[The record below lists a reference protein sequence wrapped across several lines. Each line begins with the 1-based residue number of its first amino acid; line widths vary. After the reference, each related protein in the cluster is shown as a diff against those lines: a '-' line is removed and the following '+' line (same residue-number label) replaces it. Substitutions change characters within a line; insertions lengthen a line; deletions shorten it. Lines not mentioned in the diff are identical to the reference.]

1 MRHTIALLAGVSF
14 AALLV
19 GTATA
24 QTPPGVDTSAYILEN
39 LNGKAAPLW
48 DAPGGI
54 PVTTVYSAEG
64 KPFTLASGTGAND
77 GNVLVDAN
85 GVLVVCGTGCGSPA
99 QAGDK
104 WVSAG
109 NTDPTN
115 SYKWVPATYGSVG
128 AAADLAP
135 LSSNPSAPGVIV
147 GGAYAA
153 GDYVVNADGKLVVAN
168 NVNCAS
174 AAQGCT
180 FVAPSGTDATAGK
193 NLPFEAAANTGIKGI
208 TSPSGDAT
216 TTFAGGTTYAN
227 GKSGASTAVGTG
239 GIAIVDKNGNT
250 GNVSAGGAAWTSSAG
265 SVVID
270 ADPSVTVTNANG
282 YAKMQAN
289 GTTIGFVTADTHGN
303 QTAVTPTGLTTT
315 GTVTANT
322 LTDGAGTTISGGVV
336 TANAVGAGVG
346 SFGTL
351 YAGSM
356 DVGATLVSY
365 GDRLNADDA
374 AIKMLGGQVAHA
386 QDTANKALSAA
397 AITAALPQLHF
408 APGDWL
414 SVGVGG
420 ADAGGTGAWSLA
432 AGALVRPNIMLN
444 IKGGMSGNTGV
455 IAGGGSISFGGGYS
469 PLK

>member
-1 MRHTIALLAGVSF
+1 MQSASGAKTTVAATGVTTTGDVTVAGKTSTGTLAVGGASTF
-14 AALLV
+14 G
-19 GTATA
+19 GTATF
-24 QTPPGVDTSAYILEN
+24 N
-39 LNGKAAPLW
+39 
-48 DAPGGI
+48 
-54 PVTTVYSAEG
+54 
-64 KPFTLASGTGAND
+64 GTGAQT
-77 GNVLVDAN
+77 GTSATIN
-85 GVLVVCGTGCGSPA
+85 GGLMT
-99 QAGDK
+99 
-104 WVSAG
+104 
-109 NTDPTN
+109 
-115 SYKWVPATYGSVG
+115 
-128 AAADLAP
+128 
-135 LSSNPSAPGVIV
+135 LSSS
-147 GGAYAA
+147 
-153 GDYVVNADGKLVVAN
+153 
-168 NVNCAS
+168 
-174 AAQGCT
+174 Q
-180 FVAPSGTDATAGK
+180 
-193 NLPFEAAANTGIKGI
+193 
-208 TSPSGDAT
+208 
-216 TTFAGGTTYAN
+216 
-227 GKSGASTAVGTG
+227 
-239 GIAIVDKNGNT
+239 
-250 GNVSAGGAAWTSSAG
+250 G